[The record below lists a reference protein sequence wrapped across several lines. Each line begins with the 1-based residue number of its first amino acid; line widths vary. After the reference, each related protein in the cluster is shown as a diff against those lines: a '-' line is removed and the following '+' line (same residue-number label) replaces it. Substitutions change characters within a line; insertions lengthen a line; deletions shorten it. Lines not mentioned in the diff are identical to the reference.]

1 MSWTSMKSE
10 KASRWKSLKEIK
22 QNKKIIHKESNSFFL
37 AGRSSFSVELYKRKS
52 CICAK
57 RASGRQSLGHCLNS
71 KRPRDGGNGPCSKLI
86 SSATFSLLF
95 CLKFGTQARSF
106 YAWVC
111 MTSLILLE
119 TSSPPTPYP
128 HRSMPPAL
136 EKIKNQPIH
145 FTWAYRTSEKLIL
158 CCLLIKTQMFY
169 KMLIQ
174 FSNRKPCLNSSV
186 EPELQDKERKC
197 IQIEKG
203 IFELVFNFHFTLP
216 QDFRVIY

>member
-1 MSWTSMKSE
+1 M
-10 KASRWKSLKEIK
+10 
-22 QNKKIIHKESNSFFL
+22 
-37 AGRSSFSVELYKRKS
+37 
-52 CICAK
+52 
-57 RASGRQSLGHCLNS
+57 
-71 KRPRDGGNGPCSKLI
+71 
-86 SSATFSLLF
+86 
-95 CLKFGTQARSF
+95 QARSF

-119 TSSPPTPYP
+119 TFFPPTPYP

-174 FSNRKPCLNSSV
+174 FSNRKPCLNSSM
-186 EPELQDKERKC
+186 EPELHDKERKC
-197 IQIEKG
+197 IQIQKK
-203 IFELVFNFHFTLP
+203 IFEQVFNFQFTLP
-216 QDFRVIY
+216 QDFRVMYWIATLQCLISSVFPYLLRGCALALSLFISHAHILLIAQGWLQILTFHELARFSHSKIFLVIGFPAQEVKTITAVFHYWFKTHR